1 MNHIIIGSDR
11 IPRLGYGCMGLTQAY
26 QPVAPD
32 KARALLQ
39 RIVSEGNVML
49 DTAATYSGGKNE
61 ILVGTALKISRSNVF
76 LASKAG
82 MYKNPDGS
90 REIDGDPD
98 RIIGSCEESLSRLDT
113 DVLDLFY
120 LHRVDHRVPVE
131 ESVGAIDRLISDG
144 KVRYAGLSEVSRST
158 LERAE
163 SVTKIHAVQSEYSLW
178 SRRVEDAILDYCKD
192 NLIALVAYSP
202 IGRGFLAG
210 SVRDMA
216 KLSDRDI
223 RRGMP
228 RFQADAFRNN
238 LRVLEQIEILGLD
251 WGMTLAQMCLNWLW
265 SRGDHVGAIP
275 GTSELSHWRDD
286 QGATTPLSDEQ
297 VGQLESLLNV
307 HRFQGDRYTPDKLAQ
322 LDSERSNDPRS
333 PQT

>member
-210 SVRDMA
+210 NVRDMA

-322 LDSERSNDPRS
+322 LDSERSNDPES

>member
-210 SVRDMA
+210 SVRDTA

-322 LDSERSNDPRS
+322 LDSERSNDPES

>member
-1 MNHIIIGSDR
+1 MNFITIGSDR

-26 QPVAPD
+26 HPVDLD
-32 KARALLQ
+32 KARALLW
-39 RIVSEGNVML
+39 RIADEGPVML

-61 ILVGTALKISRSNVF
+61 TLVGSVLKTSRSNVF

-98 RIIGSCEESLSRLDT
+98 RIVRSCEESLSRLGT
-113 DVLDLFY
+113 EVLDLFY

-144 KVRYAGLSEVSRST
+144 KVRYAGLSEVRRPT
-158 LERAE
+158 LERAM

-178 SRRVEDAILDYCKD
+178 SRRVEDGVLGYCED
-192 NLIALVAYSP
+192 NSIALVAYSP
-202 IGRGFLAG
+202 VGRGFLAG
-210 SVRDMA
+210 GVRDMTR
-216 KLSDRDI
+216 LSERDI
-223 RRGMP
+223 RHGMP
-228 RFQADAFRNN
+228 RFQGGTFAHN
-238 LRVLEQIEILGLD
+238 LTVLEQIEMLGLD
-251 WGMTLAQMCLNWLW
+251 WGMTLAQVCLNWLW

-286 QGATTPLSDEQ
+286 QGATSPLSDEQ
-297 VGQLESLLNV
+297 VRRLERLFDAHS
-307 HRFQGDRYTPDKLAQ
+307 FQGARYTPDKLAQ
-322 LDSERSNDPRS
+322 LDSERSK
-333 PQT
+333 

>member
-1 MNHIIIGSDR
+1 MNHITIGSDR

-26 QPVAPD
+26 HPVALD

-39 RIVSEGNVML
+39 RIADEGPIML

-61 ILVGTALKISRSNVF
+61 TLVGSVLKTSRSKVF

-98 RIIGSCEESLSRLDT
+98 RIIRSCDESLSRLGT
-113 DVLDLFY
+113 DALDLFY

-158 LERAE
+158 LERAT
-163 SVTKIHAVQSEYSLW
+163 SVTKIHAIQSEYSLW
-178 SRRVEDAILDYCKD
+178 SRRVEDGVLGYCEA
-192 NLIALVAYSP
+192 NSIALVAYSP
-202 IGRGFLAG
+202 VGRGFLAG
-210 SVRDMA
+210 GVRDMA
-216 KLSDRDI
+216 RLSERDI
-223 RRGMP
+223 RHRMP
-228 RFQADAFRNN
+228 RFQGDAFTNN
-238 LRVLEQIEILGLD
+238 LTVLEQIEMLGLD
-251 WGMTLAQMCLNWLW
+251 WGMTLAQVCLNWLW

-297 VGQLESLLNV
+297 VNQLESLL
-307 HRFQGDRYTPDKLAQ
+307 HECGFEGDRYATDKLVQ
-322 LDSERSNDPRS
+322 LDSERSK
-333 PQT
+333 

>member
-1 MNHIIIGSDR
+1 MNHITIGSDR

-26 QPVAPD
+26 HPVALD
-32 KARALLQ
+32 KARALLK
-39 RIVSEGNVML
+39 RIADEGPVML

-61 ILVGTALKISRSNVF
+61 TLVGSVLKTSRSDVF

-98 RIIGSCEESLSRLDT
+98 RIIRSCEESLSRLGT

-144 KVRYAGLSEVSRST
+144 KVRHAGLSEVSRST
-158 LERAE
+158 LERAT
-163 SVTKIHAVQSEYSLW
+163 SVTKIHAIQSEYSLW
-178 SRRVEDAILDYCKD
+178 SRRVEDGVLGFCED
-192 NLIALVAYSP
+192 NSIALVAYSP
-202 IGRGFLAG
+202 VGRGFLAG
-210 SVRDMA
+210 GVRDMA
-216 KLSDRDI
+216 RLSVRDI
-223 RRGMP
+223 RHGMP
-228 RFQADAFRNN
+228 RFQGDTFTNN
-238 LRVLEQIEILGLD
+238 LRVLEQVEILGLD
-251 WGMTLAQMCLNWLW
+251 WGMTLAQVCLNWLW

-286 QGATTPLSDEQ
+286 QGATSPLSDEQ
-297 VGQLESLLNV
+297 VRRLERLFNAHS
-307 HRFQGDRYTPDKLAQ
+307 FQGARYTPDKLAQ
-322 LDSERSNDPRS
+322 LDSERSK
-333 PQT
+333 

>member
-1 MNHIIIGSDR
+1 MNHITIGSDR

-26 QPVAPD
+26 HPVALD
-32 KARALLQ
+32 KARALLR
-39 RIVSEGNVML
+39 RIADEGPVML

-61 ILVGTALKISRSNVF
+61 TLVGSVLKTSRSNVF

-98 RIIGSCEESLSRLDT
+98 RIIRSCEESLSRLGT
-113 DVLDLFY
+113 EVLDLFY

-144 KVRYAGLSEVSRST
+144 KVRYAGLSEVSRPT
-158 LERAE
+158 LERAM

-178 SRRVEDAILDYCKD
+178 SRRVEDGVLGYCED
-192 NLIALVAYSP
+192 NSIALVAYSP
-202 IGRGFLAG
+202 VGRGFLAG
-210 SVRDMA
+210 GVRDMTR
-216 KLSDRDI
+216 LSERDI
-223 RRGMP
+223 RHGMP
-228 RFQADAFRNN
+228 RFQGGTFAHN
-238 LRVLEQIEILGLD
+238 LTVLEQIEMLGLD
-251 WGMTLAQMCLNWLW
+251 WGMTLAQVCLNWLW

-286 QGATTPLSDEQ
+286 QGATSPLSDEQ
-297 VGQLESLLNV
+297 VRRLERLFDAHS
-307 HRFQGDRYTPDKLAQ
+307 FQGARYTPDKLAQ
-322 LDSERSNDPRS
+322 LDSERSK
-333 PQT
+333 

>member
-1 MNHIIIGSDR
+1 MNHITIGSDD

-26 QPVAPD
+26 HPVALD

-39 RIVSEGNVML
+39 RIVDEGPVML

-61 ILVGTALKISRSNVF
+61 ILVGSVLKASRSKVF

-98 RIIGSCEESLSRLDT
+98 RIIRSCEESLSRLGT
-113 DVLDLFY
+113 EVLDLFY
-120 LHRVDHRVPVE
+120 LHRVDNRVPVE

-158 LERAE
+158 LERAM
-163 SVTKIHAVQSEYSLW
+163 SVTKIHALQSEYSLW
-178 SRRVEDAILDYCKD
+178 SRRVEDGVLGYCKD
-192 NLIALVAYSP
+192 NGIALVAYSP
-202 IGRGFLAG
+202 VGRGFLAG
-210 SVRDMA
+210 GVRDIA
-216 KLSDRDI
+216 RLADRDI
-223 RRGMP
+223 RHGMP
-228 RFQADAFRNN
+228 RFQGGAFTNN
-238 LRVLEQIEILGLD
+238 LTALEQIEILGFS
-251 WGMTLAQMCLNWLW
+251 WGMTLAQVCLSWLW

-275 GTSELSHWRDD
+275 GTSELPHWRDN
-286 QGATTPLSDEQ
+286 QGAMTALSDEQ
-297 VGQLESLLNV
+297 VGQLESLLNM

-322 LDSERSNDPRS
+322 LDSERSK
-333 PQT
+333 

>member
-11 IPRLGYGCMGLTQAY
+11 VPRLGYGCMGLTQAY

-322 LDSERSNDPRS
+322 LDSERSNDPRL

>member
-1 MNHIIIGSDR
+1 MNQITIGSDD

-26 QPVAPD
+26 HPVSLD

-39 RIVSEGNVML
+39 RIADEGPVML

-61 ILVGTALKISRSNVF
+61 ILVGSILRASRSKVF

-98 RIIGSCEESLSRLDT
+98 RIISSCEESLSRLGT
-113 DVLDLFY
+113 EVLDLFY

-158 LERAE
+158 LERAM
-163 SVTKIHAVQSEYSLW
+163 SVTKIHALQSEYSLW
-178 SRRVEDAILDYCKD
+178 SRRVEDGVLGYCKK
-192 NLIALVAYSP
+192 NSIALVAYSP
-202 IGRGFLAG
+202 VGRGFLAG
-210 SVRDMA
+210 GVRDMA
-216 KLSDRDI
+216 RLTERDI
-223 RRGMP
+223 RHGMP
-228 RFQADAFRNN
+228 RFQRDAFTNN
-238 LRVLEQIEILGLD
+238 LTALEQIEMLGLD
-251 WGMTLAQMCLNWLW
+251 WGMTLAQVCLNWLW

-275 GTSELSHWRDD
+275 GTSELPHWRDN
-286 QGATTPLSDEQ
+286 QGAMIALSDEQ
-297 VGQLESLLNV
+297 VGQLESLLNAY
-307 HRFQGDRYTPDKLAQ
+307 RFQGDRYTPDKLAQ
-322 LDSERSNDPRS
+322 LDSERSK
-333 PQT
+333 

>member
-1 MNHIIIGSDR
+1 MVI
-11 IPRLGYGCMGLTQAY
+11 
-26 QPVAPD
+26 
-32 KARALLQ
+32 
-39 RIVSEGNVML
+39 
-49 DTAATYSGGKNE
+49 
-61 ILVGTALKISRSNVF
+61 
-76 LASKAG
+76 
-82 MYKNPDGS
+82 
-90 REIDGDPD
+90 PD
-98 RIIGSCEESLSRLDT
+98 RIIRSCEESLSRLDT

-223 RRGMP
+223 RHGMP
-228 RFQADAFRNN
+228 RFQGDAFRNN
-238 LRVLEQIEILGLD
+238 LRVLEQIEILGFR
-251 WGMTLAQMCLNWLW
+251 WGMTLAQVCLNWLW

-297 VGQLESLLNV
+297 VGQLESLLNAC
-307 HRFQGDRYTPDKLAQ
+307 RFQGDRYTPDKLAQ
-322 LDSERSNDPRS
+322 LDSERSK
-333 PQT
+333 